1 MKELHFSPGEST
13 APGFFVFCVFGFFWL
28 GIFRAYFYYISKVHR
43 SPKFSSVCCRGI
55 DANPP
60 TLKKMPLPI
69 TGTRCLVLFV
79 GRAPALQFSQH
90 QGDRREEA
98 WMRVKNRRPI
108 LFGERDG
115 EREGD
120 RKRERERKYGQ
131 LLSSLLSPSS
141 FCSWA
146 LCLEA
151 EPKWVASTPRCVALR
166 NDCCSHSVVPNQS
179 QHSFSSL

>member
-1 MKELHFSPGEST
+1 MKELYSGPGKST
-13 APGFFVFCVFGFFWL
+13 AAGLFLFFVFGFVFSPS
-28 GIFRAYFYYISKVHR
+28 IFLS
-43 SPKFSSVCCRGI
+43 SPTPIAFLKYSLKFSSACCRGI

-60 TLKKMPLPI
+60 TLTMIPLPI
-69 TGTRCLVLFV
+69 TGTCCLVLFV

-108 LFGERDG
+108 LFGER
-115 EREGD
+115 E
-120 RKRERERKYGQ
+120 KERERQIERKCGQ

-151 EPKWVASTPRCVALR
+151 EPKWVASTPHRVALR

-179 QHSFSSL
+179 QHSFSSQ